1 MNSNGRKQIMDRLQQ
16 GVKNPE
22 LVADRTRELPAWQPR
37 PFKSEALVARWQ
49 QELEAL
55 TGKVYG
61 PMSAAGALEQLV
73 ALAESYEPKCML
85 AWADEDLPIPGVA
98 GRLQAA
104 GIEVIHPAGDT
115 GDLALRERYAQIP
128 LGLTGASAGLA
139 DTGSLIVT
147 SGPGRPRSAS
157 LLPPVHIALLRV
169 ADLYPDLPTWTA
181 LQAEAILPTTANLVI
196 ITGPSKTAD
205 IELNLVLGVHGPGE
219 VHVILLR

>member
-1 MNSNGRKQIMDRLQQ
+1 MNPNGRKQIMDRLRQ

-22 LVADRTRELPAWQPR
+22 LMVDRTRQLSTFQPR
-37 PFKSEALVARWQ
+37 PFEPEALVARWQ

-61 PMSAAGALEQLV
+61 PMSAIGALEQLV
-73 ALAESYEPKCML
+73 ELAESYEPKYVL
-85 AWADEDLPIPGVA
+85 AWAEEDLPIPGIS
-98 GRLQAA
+98 GQLQAA
-104 GIEVIHPAGDT
+104 GIEVIHPANDT
-115 GDLALRERYAQIP
+115 GDLALREKYAQIP

-181 LQAEAILPTTANLVI
+181 WQAEASLPATANLVI

-219 VHVILLR
+219 VHVILLE